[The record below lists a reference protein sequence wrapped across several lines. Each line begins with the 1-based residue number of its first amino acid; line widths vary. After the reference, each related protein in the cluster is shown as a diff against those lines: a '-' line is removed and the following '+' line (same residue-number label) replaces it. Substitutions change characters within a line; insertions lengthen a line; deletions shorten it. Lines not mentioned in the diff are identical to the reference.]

1 MATDIIKKAE
11 LDAENIKKT
20 TQYNLKQSQ
29 IDLQKE
35 LEELSDKQ
43 DTLEF
48 VMGISLR
55 TESGKHKYVD
65 NILEKF

>member
-1 MATDIIKKAE
+1 MKDEFTWTSFERATKWKANQARIIA
-11 LDAENIKKT
+11 
-20 TQYNLKQSQ
+20 
-29 IDLQKE
+29 LQKE

-55 TESGKHKYVD
+55 TESGKHKHVD